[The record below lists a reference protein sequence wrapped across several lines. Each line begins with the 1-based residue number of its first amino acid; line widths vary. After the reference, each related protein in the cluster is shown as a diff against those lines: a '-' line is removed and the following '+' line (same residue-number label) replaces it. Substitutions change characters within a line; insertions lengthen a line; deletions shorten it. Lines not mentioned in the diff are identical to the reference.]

1 MRLCNSGE
9 NARSYIGVTSRTY
22 IPARPM
28 SNFSFTPSHIFQ
40 FRFWPHRRNW
50 QVILC
55 QHATF
60 HQYRITHVGDMTSY
74 RFLRW
79 WPLWRNFTSVS
90 DWATSLSSEGQC
102 LSAYHIVK
110 ITQSM
115 AEMYL
120 FPFCKNKRPPYW
132 NSTSGLDIDRFVV
145 ICMFFCIRLS
155 NFVQVGAPVAKIWRH
170 IHLSRWRPRPI
181 NTTSDFVFV
190 DVNHS
195 LRKVKVYQQ
204 TKFRRLRYNYFR
216 IGKTNV
222 HRIGIRIGE
231 HPKI

>member
-9 NARSYIGVTSRTY
+9 NARSYIGVTCRTY

-120 FPFCKNKRPPYW
+120 FPFCKNKLPPYW
-132 NSTSGLDIDRFVV
+132 NSTSDFDLDHFAV
-145 ICMFFCIRLS
+145 ICMFFCIRLP
-155 NFVQVGAPVAKIWRH
+155 NFVQVGLPVAKIWRH
-170 IHLSRWRPRPI
+170 IHFSRRRPRPL
-181 NTTSDFVFV
+181 NTTFSFIFV
-190 DVNHS
+190 DV
-195 LRKVKVYQQ
+195 
-204 TKFRRLRYNYFR
+204 TAFRRSKSISKPNFVD
-216 IGKTNV
+216 ISQFTAE
-222 HRIGIRIGE
+222 I
-231 HPKI
+231 